1 LRKAACL
8 PIFRPKDSASDKRPI
23 EGQNMNGFLRGV
35 CVQRN
40 AIRFRQAFIF
50 SIISR
55 PLRPC
60 KDRMSPKFIMKQCFL
75 NSQRQGFPLTRC
87 DVRFTAMS
95 QRLHGS
101 AGAVPLT
108 APAENLQAWTDVFRI
123 VPTLGITQTNL
134 PITPNTIF
142 CRAVAP

>member
-8 PIFRPKDSASDKRPI
+8 PIFRPKDPASDKRPN

-55 PLRPC
+55 SPRPC
-60 KDRMSPKFIMKQCFL
+60 KDRTSPKFIMKQCFL
-75 NSQRQGFPLTRC
+75 NLSTWGCLLTRC
-87 DVRFTAMS
+87 DVRLTATP

-101 AGAVPLT
+101 AGAMPLT
-108 APAENLQAWTDVFRI
+108 TRRKPSNLDRRFLNCA
-123 VPTLGITQTNL
+123 ITRHYADEFADHHQHD
-134 PITPNTIF
+134 F
-142 CRAVAP
+142 YRAVAP